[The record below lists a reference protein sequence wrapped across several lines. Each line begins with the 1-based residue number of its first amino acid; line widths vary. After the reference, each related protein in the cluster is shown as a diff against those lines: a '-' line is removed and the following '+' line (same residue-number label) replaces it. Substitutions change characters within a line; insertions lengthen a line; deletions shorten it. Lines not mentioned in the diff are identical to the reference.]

1 MTNSNRRK
9 GHDYEADVALYLRT
23 KGFDCWRMAQ
33 TGEFDQGDLSGSG
46 GIEEWAF
53 ECRNRAK
60 LDLAKNVS
68 DANARADNKGAKF
81 GITVMKRRGKSV
93 ADSYVAM
100 DLETFA
106 EVLKAL
112 YRPDDSGF

>member
-1 MTNSNRRK
+1 
-9 GHDYEADVALYLRT
+9 
-23 KGFDCWRMAQ
+23 MAQ

-68 DANARADNKGAKF
+68 DANARADNKGARF
-81 GITVMKRRGKSV
+81 GVTIMKRRGKSV

-100 DLETFA
+100 DLETYA